1 MCYKVLICRSE
12 EQESRAGFL
21 GSAPAS
27 VWFFNLF
34 PLVDLECEKWISV
47 PLKRLRETICLSF
60 RLPRNN
66 GSSGWAGLIN
76 PHRHR
81 HERGSFF
88 FSNNNNGRSGL
99 VIPSP
104 LFFAITSLS
113 IDFGPAE
120 ETAHILRVLL
130 AVLGGDDDLIFRRRF
145 AFGSIWMSFEED
157 LYFGRAFTHFRNRS
171 GLRIAD

>member
-47 PLKRLRETICLSF
+47 PLKRLRETICLFF

-66 GSSGWAGLIN
+66 SSSGWAGLIS
-76 PHRHR
+76 PHRRR
-81 HERGSFF
+81 HDGSFF
-88 FSNNNNGRSGL
+88 FSNDHKGRSGL
-99 VIPSP
+99 VTPSP
-104 LFFAITSLS
+104 L
-113 IDFGPAE
+113 
-120 ETAHILRVLL
+120 LL
-130 AVLGGDDDLIFRRRF
+130 LHYVAFNRLQLRRRD
-145 AFGSIWMSFEED
+145 S
-157 LYFGRAFTHFRNRS
+157 THSPSTARHPRW
-171 GLRIAD
+171 